1 MAQFGFGLNIN
12 ETAQETG
19 YDQYKTSLFESLGAV
34 AADNWNFN
42 PVMSLFNIFGTD
54 ALGTDLF
61 NVDGIVPAAKKSRAA
76 GLIPRDK
83 DLLNKE
89 YKDLGLYFERNEYQ
103 SVVDIMVAKKKKE
116 RERQS
121 IMSRGPAGSWNPLS
135 GGFYVG
141 AAKLAVGIGTSFL
154 DPINIGA
161 SFIPIY
167 GQARFARSIAKAKS
181 MNVKSAKAFRNT
193 RLKKGALEGA
203 VGATLIEPL
212 VYGVAQRIQADYDL
226 YDSFFNV
233 AFGTVIGGG
242 LHVGAG
248 KLKDMGTNANFQARI
263 LKNRENLSKPE
274 GGDPE
279 IDLYKEYYPEEVV
292 DQMMK
297 LDQMDAETRKI
308 LLQKGIGDM
317 YLDEPVNIDSIVN
330 ADPTLNG
337 TSTAELDLRLAGAKK
352 NLETIKKDTQMI
364 IREGGKVNKKH
375 LQNAIKKYNDL
386 LAERKKFEKPIDME
400 IIKAKKELDDA
411 IKFSKSK
418 VLTGIGGKERLVAE
432 ARKKYNDL
440 LAKRKNQTEPVVNEP
455 LVNTTKPSNELNITT
470 KKQVKTFNDLEP
482 SQQDFELT
490 TKEARLIKLRTK
502 QNASK
507 FPLDFLDPITRKKDT
522 LLEDAAEE
530 LDEINSK
537 SDELKEAAAD
547 FINCTQGN

>member
-19 YDQYKTSLFESLGAV
+19 YDQYQTSLFESLGAV
-34 AADNWNFN
+34 AKDNWNFN
-42 PVMSLFNIFGTD
+42 PVLSILSLRDIQTAG
-54 ALGTDLF
+54 AE
-61 NVDGIVPAAKKSRAA
+61 SRAA

-83 DLLNKE
+83 NLLNEE

-116 RERQS
+116 IERQS
-121 IMSRGPAGSWNPLS
+121 IMLRGPEGSWNPLS

-181 MNVKSAKAFRNT
+181 MNVKSAKAFRRT

-212 VYGVAQRIQADYDL
+212 VYGAAQRIQADYDL
-226 YDSFFNV
+226 YDSFFNL

-248 KLKDMGTNANFQARI
+248 KLKDMNTNAKFQARI

-279 IDLYKEYYPEEVV
+279 IDLYKEYYPEEIV

-308 LLQKGIGDM
+308 LLQKSIGDM
-317 YLDEPVNIDSIVN
+317 QLDEPVNIDSIVN

-352 NLETIKKDTQMI
+352 NLEIIKKDTQMI
-364 IREGGKVNKKH
+364 IRDGGKVNKKH

-386 LAERKKFEKPIDME
+386 LAERKKF
-400 IIKAKKELDDA
+400 IKTTK
-411 IKFSKSK
+411 
-418 VLTGIGGKERLVAE
+418 
-432 ARKKYNDL
+432 
-440 LAKRKNQTEPVVNEP
+440 TEPVVNEP

-470 KKQVKTFNDLEP
+470 KKQIKIFNDLEP
-482 SQQDFELT
+482 TQQDSQLT
-490 TKEARLIKLRTK
+490 IKEARLVKLRTK
-502 QNASK
+502 QNAAK
-507 FPLDFLDPITRKKDT
+507 FPLDFVDPITRKKDT
-522 LLEDAAEE
+522 VLEETAEE
-530 LDEINSK
+530 LNEVNSK
-537 SDELKEAAAD
+537 SNEIKEATAD

>member
-1 MAQFGFGLNIN
+1 MAQFGFGLNVN
-12 ETAQETG
+12 DTAQETG

-42 PVMSLFNIFGTD
+42 PVMSILNLRDVQTAG
-54 ALGTDLF
+54 AE
-61 NVDGIVPAAKKSRAA
+61 SRAA
-76 GLIPRDK
+76 GVIPRDK
-83 DLLNKE
+83 NLLNKE

-121 IMSRGPAGSWNPLS
+121 IMSRGPEGSWNPLS

-181 MNVKSAKAFRNT
+181 MNVKSAKAFRKT

-212 VYGVAQRIQADYDL
+212 VYGSAQRIQADYDL

-248 KLKDMGTNANFQARI
+248 KLKDMGTNAKFQARI
-263 LKNRENLSKPE
+263 LTNRENLSKPE

-308 LLQKGIGDM
+308 LLQKSIGDM
-317 YLDEPVNIDSIVN
+317 QLDEPVNIDSIVN

-352 NLETIKKDTQMI
+352 NLETIKKDTQII

-375 LQNAIKKYNDL
+375 LQKAIKKYNDL
-386 LAERKKFEKPIDME
+386 LAERKKL
-400 IIKAKKELDDA
+400 IKTTK
-411 IKFSKSK
+411 
-418 VLTGIGGKERLVAE
+418 
-432 ARKKYNDL
+432 
-440 LAKRKNQTEPVVNEP
+440 TEPVVNEP

-470 KKQVKTFNDLEP
+470 KKQIKTFNDLEP
-482 SQQDFELT
+482 TQQDSELT
-490 TKEARLIKLRTK
+490 TKETRLIKLRTK
-502 QNASK
+502 QNAAK
-507 FPLDFLDPITRKKDT
+507 FPLDFIDPITRKKDT
-522 LLEDAAEE
+522 LLEKTSEE
-530 LDEINSK
+530 LDEVNSK
-537 SDELKEAAAD
+537 SNELKEAAAD